1 MSPQKGTMLKGN
13 VIFQP
18 SIFRGYVS
26 FQRCILLLHQKMIL
40 TCTYVSFK
48 FLLANDLFNMTY
60 SKKVSSQQKIQRFS
74 TTKLV
79 SPTFLVAI
87 QKIYEIHPPT
97 KYTKKWRSPERVPFP
112 KGKFVFQSQHLLGML
127 VSRSCG
133 PTLSST
139 SPSLYVTN
147 SKHHVLGCPVGSY

>member
-1 MSPQKGTMLKGN
+1 MSSSNHQ
-13 VIFQP
+13 F
-18 SIFRGYVS
+18 SRGCVS
-26 FQRCILLLHQKMIL
+26 FQRCISLLDQKMIL

-74 TTKLV
+74 STNWYHQLFWLLYKKCTK
-79 SPTFLVAI
+79 S
-87 QKIYEIHPPT
+87 IHQNPST
-97 KYTKKWRSPERVPFP
+97 NKKWKSPERGPFP

-139 SPSLYVTN
+139 SPSLYVTD
-147 SKHHVLGCPVGSY
+147 SKHHVLGCPVGN